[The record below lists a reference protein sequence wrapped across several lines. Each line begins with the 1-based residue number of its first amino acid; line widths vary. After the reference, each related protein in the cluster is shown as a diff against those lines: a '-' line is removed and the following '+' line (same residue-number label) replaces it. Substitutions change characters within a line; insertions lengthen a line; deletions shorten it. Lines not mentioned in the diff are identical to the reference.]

1 METLINVRWTDRKDE
16 KQSNDGSFKRKD
28 TEFRNWIT
36 PDGSPGET
44 GVGGFKAE
52 SGRYHLYVSLACPWA
67 HRTLIFRKLK
77 NLEPHIGVSIVHPI
91 MLENGWEF
99 RTDFSQCTGDQI
111 LGKNSIFEVY
121 LAADKN
127 ITSRASVP
135 VLWDVKQA
143 TIVSNESSEIIRMF
157 NSAFEKISVN
167 ELDLY
172 PRKLR
177 PEIDEL
183 NAMIYENVNNG
194 VYKTGF
200 ATSQN
205 SYTESF
211 TKLFECLEEL
221 EQRLSITRFLL
232 GDKITEADW
241 RLFTTLVRFDA
252 VYVGHFKCNKKRLCD
267 YPNLWGYTRELYQQ
281 PGVSETVDLEHI
293 KHHYYGSHKMI
304 NPNGIIPS
312 GPFINFHDAHNRQ
325 PS

>member
-1 METLINVRWTDRKDE
+1 MKTLINGRWTDRKDE

-52 SGRYHLYVSLACPWA
+52 SGRYHLYVSLTCPWA

-99 RTDFSQCTGDQI
+99 RADFPQCTGDQI
-111 LGKNSIFEVY
+111 LGKSSIFEVY
-121 LAADKN
+121 LSANKN

-172 PRKLR
+172 PSTLR
-177 PEIDEL
+177 TEIDEL

-200 ATSQN
+200 ATSQK

-211 TKLFECLEEL
+211 MKLFECLEEL

-267 YPNLWGYTRELYQQ
+267 YPNLWSYTRDLYQQ

>member
-1 METLINVRWTDRKDE
+1 M
-16 KQSNDGSFKRKD
+16 
-28 TEFRNWIT
+28 
-36 PDGSPGET
+36 
-44 GVGGFKAE
+44 
-52 SGRYHLYVSLACPWA
+52 
-67 HRTLIFRKLK
+67 
-77 NLEPHIGVSIVHPI
+77 
-91 MLENGWEF
+91 
-99 RTDFSQCTGDQI
+99 
-111 LGKNSIFEVY
+111 
-121 LAADKN
+121 
-127 ITSRASVP
+127 P

-157 NSAFEKISVN
+157 NFAFEKISVN

-177 PEIDEL
+177 TEIDEL

-200 ATSQN
+200 ATSQK

-211 TKLFECLEEL
+211 MKLFECLEEL

-267 YPNLWGYTRELYQQ
+267 HPNLWSYTRELYQQ

-312 GPFINFHDAHNRQ
+312 GPFINFHDAYNRQ
-325 PS
+325 LS

>member
-1 METLINVRWTDRKDE
+1 MALLE
-16 KQSNDGSFKRKD
+16 KR
-28 TEFRNWIT
+28 EW
-36 PDGSPGET
+36 
-44 GVGGFKAE
+44 GGKAE

-77 NLEPHIGVSIVHPI
+77 NLEPHIGVSIVNPI
-91 MLENGWEF
+91 MLKNGWEF

-121 LAADKN
+121 LAAAKN

-143 TIVSNESSEIIRMF
+143 TIVSSESSEIIRMF
-157 NSAFEKISVN
+157 YSAFEKISVN
-167 ELDLY
+167 ELDFY
-172 PRKLR
+172 PGKLR
-177 PEIDEL
+177 TEIDEL

-205 SYTESF
+205 SYTQSF
-211 TKLFECLEEL
+211 MKLFECLEEL

-312 GPFINFHDAHNRQ
+312 GPFINFHDAHNKQ
-325 PS
+325 SS

>member
-1 METLINVRWTDRKDE
+1 M
-16 KQSNDGSFKRKD
+16 
-28 TEFRNWIT
+28 
-36 PDGSPGET
+36 
-44 GVGGFKAE
+44 
-52 SGRYHLYVSLACPWA
+52 
-67 HRTLIFRKLK
+67 
-77 NLEPHIGVSIVHPI
+77 
-91 MLENGWEF
+91 
-99 RTDFSQCTGDQI
+99 
-111 LGKNSIFEVY
+111 
-121 LAADKN
+121 
-127 ITSRASVP
+127 
-135 VLWDVKQA
+135 
-143 TIVSNESSEIIRMF
+143 SNESSEIIRMF

-172 PRKLR
+172 PRTLR
-177 PEIDEL
+177 TEIDEL

-200 ATSQN
+200 ATSQK

-211 TKLFECLEEL
+211 MKLFECLEEL

-312 GPFINFHDAHNRQ
+312 GPFINFNDTHYRQ